1 MEYQELIAN
10 VKQWAEDRELIDQA
24 NVRQQAMKVVEEV
37 GELCEGI
44 NKNKPLQVLD
54 SMGDVQ
60 VTLIILCAQL
70 GIDYKE
76 SLEEAY
82 AEIKNRTGKTVN
94 GTFVKSADLK

>member
-10 VKQWAEDRELIDQA
+10 VKQWAEDRELIDKA
-24 NVRQQAMKVVEEV
+24 GVHQQAMKVNEEL
-37 GELCEGI
+37 GELYEGI
-44 NKNKPLQVLD
+44 LKNKPLKVLD
-54 SMGDVQ
+54 SMGDIQ

-94 GTFVKSADLK
+94 GTFIKSADLK

>member
-1 MEYQELIAN
+1 
-10 VKQWAEDRELIDQA
+10 
-24 NVRQQAMKVVEEV
+24 
-37 GELCEGI
+37 
-44 NKNKPLQVLD
+44 
-54 SMGDVQ
+54 MGDVQ